1 MQRYIYR
8 SYYMANSSNSAQSRS
23 MLGQILGGVRKKLMP
38 KRTDGDR
45 LSFWMV
51 KYLKHLPQGPLQ
63 HINWKGGKI
72 WFTKSWEL
80 MHSFDEIIT
89 QEIYRFKS
97 STDAPLILDCG
108 ANIGLSA
115 LYFQRLYPKAR
126 IMAFEPDTH
135 NFGLLTKNVQDN
147 QLTGTEP
154 IREAVWTHTGSITFT
169 STGGQGS
176 HIQEGGTNTVSVPC
190 RRLADLL
197 QQPVDFLKI
206 DIEGAEYPVILD
218 CAPYLHNVRCLFL
231 EYHGQIGKSH
241 ELTHMLDI
249 LQQSGFEYYIKEAA
263 DNVAHPFVPGECGS
277 EYEQQLNIFARR
289 IS

>member
-1 MQRYIYR
+1 
-8 SYYMANSSNSAQSRS
+8 MANSSNSAQSRS
-23 MLGQILGGVRKKLMP
+23 MLGQILGGVRKKFLS
-38 KRTDGDR
+38 RQSAGDR
-45 LSFWMV
+45 LSFWTI

-63 HINWKGGKI
+63 HISWKGGKI

-80 MHSFDEIIT
+80 MHSFDEIVT
-89 QEIYRFKS
+89 QEIYRFKAA
-97 STDAPLILDCG
+97 TDAPLILDCG

-135 NFGLLTKNVQDN
+135 NFELLAKNVQDN
-147 QLTGTEP
+147 QLTGTE
-154 IREAVWTHTGSITFT
+154 IYREAVWTHTGHITFA

-176 HIQEGGTNTVSVPC
+176 HIQEGESAGTVSVPC

-206 DIEGAEYPVILD
+206 DIEGAEYPVMQD

-231 EYHGQIGKSH
+231 EYHGQIGQSH
-241 ELTHMLDI
+241 ELTHMLGI
-249 LQQSGFEYYIKEAA
+249 LHQSGFDYYIKEAA
-263 DNVAHPFVPGECGS
+263 DNVAHPFVPGAESGGF
-277 EYEQQLNIFARR
+277 EQQLNIFARR
-289 IS
+289 KA